1 MTTLPD
7 SQPVEPTKKPDSEI
21 HHVTIA
27 LVGLILFIVVLIIFY
42 AGLSGQGGLNS
53 GNAPGIGPAGSTNAM
68 TPAAMEMPIA
78 EIATKSVICQV
89 TGMLSISGTVKNNAN
104 HPLSV
109 EMVGAGYDSND
120 VETGTGYDTVTI
132 NLHGTSPSMI
142 NVLDGCQLD
151 ETGTYEVRIVDISWR
166 HTT

>member
-21 HHVTIA
+21 HPRHYCSRGTYSLHSSVDNFLCRFKRA
-27 LVGLILFIVVLIIFY
+27 RRFKIL
-42 AGLSGQGGLNS
+42 AR
-53 GNAPGIGPAGSTNAM
+53 NAPGIGPAGGTNAM

-109 EMVGAGYDSND
+109 EMVGP
-120 VETGTGYDTVTI
+120 VTI
-132 NLHGTSPSMI
+132 VMMSKQVPDMIPSLSIFMAP
-142 NVLDGCQLD
+142 VPL
-151 ETGTYEVRIVDISWR
+151 
-166 HTT
+166 